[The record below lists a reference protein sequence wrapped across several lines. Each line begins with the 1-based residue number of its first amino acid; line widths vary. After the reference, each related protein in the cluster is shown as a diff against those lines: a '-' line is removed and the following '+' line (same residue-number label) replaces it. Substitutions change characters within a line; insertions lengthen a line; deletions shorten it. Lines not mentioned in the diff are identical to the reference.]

1 MKTITAWQ
9 NNIQIVKDAA
19 NIEEISKGFSPDK
32 KYIITTTEDEKY
44 LLRTGDIKEFERK
57 KIEFQILNEMQERN
71 VQVQRPIELS
81 ILEEEGLCYSVFS
94 YLEGEDA
101 KKLLPTYTPKEQ
113 YEIGIEAGKD
123 LAKMHVYEAPKDLLP
138 WHERAMEKHRKYL
151 EAYKTCGIKIE
162 NDDRIIKFIDENEM
176 YVKNRPNRF
185 QHDDFHLENII
196 VRDGKYVGVIDF
208 MAMIGA
214 IHCMIL

>member
-9 NNIQIVKDAA
+9 NNIQIVKDAVD
-19 NIEEISKGFSPDK
+19 IEEISKGFSPDK
-32 KYIITTTEDEKY
+32 KYIITSASNEKY
-44 LLRTGDIKEFERK
+44 LLRTGDIKEYERK

-123 LAKMHVYEAPKDLLP
+123 LAKMHTYEAPNDILP
-138 WHERAMEKHRKYL
+138 WYERAMKKHSKYL
-151 EAYKTCGIKIE
+151 EAYKTC
-162 NDDRIIKFIDENEM
+162 
-176 YVKNRPNRF
+176 VT
-185 QHDDFHLENII
+185 Q
-196 VRDGKYVGVIDF
+196 
-208 MAMIGA
+208 
-214 IHCMIL
+214 